1 MATSENVKGIQIQ
14 IGGDTTP
21 LYNAL
26 NEASKKT
33 KELESQL
40 VDLNKN
46 LKLNP
51 QNVELIQKKFDVLS
65 KIVDSC
71 SDEVDTL
78 RKGLSSAE
86 MKFKNGQ
93 ITEEQ
98 FNQIA
103 KSTEQAEKKLKFYQD
118 QFEEFGK
125 KEGLLID
132 INEEMEKL
140 KKEHEDL
147 TIAFGEY
154 TSELQNTDF
163 QTQPEKWP
171 QLIAFRASHPLRTWQ
186 EDAGIFRASSNNC
199 LCLLFYMLTCHFL
212 IDL

>member
-1 MATSENVKGIQIQ
+1 MALSENVKGIQIQ

-65 KIVDSC
+65 RIVDSC

-78 RKGLSSAE
+78 RKGLASAE
-86 MKFKNGQ
+86 MKFKNGE
-93 ITEEQ
+93 ISVYSLP
-98 FNQIA
+98 A
-103 KSTEQAEKKLKFYQD
+103 
-118 QFEEFGK
+118 
-125 KEGLLID
+125 
-132 INEEMEKL
+132 
-140 KKEHEDL
+140 
-147 TIAFGEY
+147 GEY
-154 TSELQNTDF
+154 TIKFFDSV
-163 QTQPEKWP
+163 
-171 QLIAFRASHPLRTWQ
+171 S
-186 EDAGIFRASSNNC
+186 
-199 LCLLFYMLTCHFL
+199 
-212 IDL
+212 